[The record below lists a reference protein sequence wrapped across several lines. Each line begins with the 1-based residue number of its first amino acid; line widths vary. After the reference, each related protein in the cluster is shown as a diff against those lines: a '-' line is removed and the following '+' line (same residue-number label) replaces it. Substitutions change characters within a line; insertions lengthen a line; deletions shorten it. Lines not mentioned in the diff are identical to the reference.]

1 VKKGFSQRRKQL
13 KRLLPVPLTQRAE
26 ELDPATWHQLYEQ
39 YGREV

>member
-13 KRLLPVPLTQRAE
+13 QRLLPVPLTQRAE
-26 ELDPATWHQLYEQ
+26 ELDPATWYQLYEQ